1 MIDDVYK
8 IPVFIEQILLLLFF
22 QLYLEKFKLMKMKT
36 TLILISLTI
45 FSSSLVMAQPGCS
58 VTPPANTIKVMSD
71 STISTILSNQHYLVC
86 PGVTLTYEGAQ
97 SVAVTY
103 YLEPYANVISA
114 RSHTATVYAK
124 TTSTF
129 NACYSCTSSWA
140 IITNLFYESGANILD
155 TIAVNNKTECT
166 PITFD
171 YSNVGGPGCTPLSN
185 KESSIEMVVKAF
197 PNPANDVL
205 TISSESAVISSVR
218 VYNILGAEV
227 MSFSSNR
234 SQIQINTSDLQPGVY
249 FVKVRNNKGKEI
261 VIKSIVEH

>member
-1 MIDDVYK
+1 
-8 IPVFIEQILLLLFF
+8 
-22 QLYLEKFKLMKMKT
+22 
-36 TLILISLTI
+36 
-45 FSSSLVMAQPGCS
+45 
-58 VTPPANTIKVMSD
+58 MSD

-103 YLEPYANVISA
+103 YLEPYANVVSA

-129 NACYSCTSSWA
+129 NACYSCTNSWA
-140 IITNLFYESGANILD
+140 IITNLFYESGANMVD

-171 YSNVGGPGCTPLSN
+171 YTNVGGPGCTPLFNEEYSTG
-185 KESSIEMVVKAF
+185 KGVKAF

-205 TISSESAVISSVR
+205 TILSESAIISSIR
-218 VYNILGAEV
+218 IYNLLGAEV
-227 MSFSSNR
+227 MSFSANR
-234 SQIQINTSDLQPGVY
+234 SQVQINTSDLKSGVY